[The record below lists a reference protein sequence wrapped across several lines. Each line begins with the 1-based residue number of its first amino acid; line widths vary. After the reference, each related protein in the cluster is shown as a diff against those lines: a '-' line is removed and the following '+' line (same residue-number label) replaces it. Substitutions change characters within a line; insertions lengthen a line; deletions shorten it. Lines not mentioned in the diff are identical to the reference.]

1 MRRELIAASLAT
13 LLGCN
18 PVFAQVAGIGSPMPG
33 MGVTSPYGMSS
44 AAGPVGPIGVPLGAT
59 ELATPGLSPAPPST
73 LGSGFTVCSAVV
85 GVPSTAATGL
95 YDGGGVGTATGMSPT
110 TMGTAMGTTAGTT
123 NAASASTCNQAS
135 GSSNPGTLSPS
146 GTPPSSSA
154 LLGIG
159 TIPMGSTELNGT
171 GVSPTPCP
179 LSGPT
184 LPTNGSINAQGAC

>member
-1 MRRELIAASLAT
+1 VRRELIAASLAI

-33 MGVTSPYGMSS
+33 MGVTSPFGMGS
-44 AAGPVGPIGVPLGAT
+44 AAGSVGPTGLPLGAT

-73 LGSGFTVCSAVV
+73 LGSRFTVCSTVV
-85 GVPSTAATGL
+85 GAPSTAATGL
-95 YDGGGVGTATGMSPT
+95 YDGGGLGTATGMSPT
-110 TMGTAMGTTAGTT
+110 PMGTTS
-123 NAASASTCNQAS
+123 AASASTCNQAT

-159 TIPMGSTELNGT
+159 TIPMGSTELNGA

>member
-1 MRRELIAASLAT
+1 MRRELIAASLAIF
-13 LLGCN
+13 LGCS

-33 MGVTSPYGMSS
+33 MGVTSPFGMGS
-44 AAGPVGPIGVPLGAT
+44 AAGSVGPTGVPLGAT

-85 GVPSTAATGL
+85 GAPSTATTGL
-95 YDGGGVGTATGMSPT
+95 YDGGGLGTATGMSPT
-110 TMGTAMGTTAGTT
+110 PMGTTSAT
-123 NAASASTCNQAS
+123 SASTCNQAS
-135 GSSNPGTLSPS
+135 SSSSPGTLSS
-146 GTPPSSSA
+146 SSTPPSSSA

-159 TIPMGSTELNGT
+159 TIPMGSTELNGA

>member
-1 MRRELIAASLAT
+1 MRRDLIAASLAT

-33 MGVTSPYGMSS
+33 MGVTSPYGMSP
-44 AAGPVGPIGVPLGAT
+44 AAGGSVAPAGVGLGAT

-85 GVPSTAATGL
+85 GTPSTGATGL
-95 YDGGGVGTATGMSPT
+95 YDGGGVGTTTGMSPT
-110 TMGTAMGTTAGTT
+110 TMGTAMGTTS
-123 NAASASTCNQAS
+123 AASASTCNQAS
-135 GSSNPGTLSPS
+135 SSSNPGTLSSS

-159 TIPMGSTELNGT
+159 AIPMGSTELNGV

>member
-1 MRRELIAASLAT
+1 MRRELIVASLAT

-33 MGVTSPYGMSS
+33 MGVTSPFGMSS
-44 AAGPVGPIGVPLGAT
+44 TAGTVGPTGVPLGAT
-59 ELATPGLSPAPPST
+59 ELATPGLSPAPPGT

-85 GVPSTAATGL
+85 GAPSTGATGL
-95 YDGGGVGTATGMSPT
+95 YDGGGVGTTTGMSPT
-110 TMGTAMGTTAGTT
+110 TMSTAMGTTNAG
-123 NAASASTCNQAS
+123 SASTCNQAS

-159 TIPMGSTELNGT
+159 TIPMGSTELNGA

>member
-1 MRRELIAASLAT
+1 MRRELIAASLAI
-13 LLGCN
+13 LFGCN

-33 MGVTSPYGMSS
+33 MGVTSPFGMSS
-44 AAGPVGPIGVPLGAT
+44 AAGPVGPTGVPLGAT

-85 GVPSTAATGL
+85 GAPSTAATGL
-95 YDGGGVGTATGMSPT
+95 YDGGGLGTATAMSPT
-110 TMGTAMGTTAGTT
+110 PMGTAS
-123 NAASASTCNQAS
+123 AASASTCNQAS
-135 GSSNPGTLSPS
+135 GSSNPSTLSS
-146 GTPPSSSA
+146 SSTPPSSSA
-154 LLGIG
+154 PLGIG
-159 TIPMGSTELNGT
+159 TIPMGSTELGNA

>member
-1 MRRELIAASLAT
+1 MRRELIVASLAT

-44 AAGPVGPIGVPLGAT
+44 ATAGSVGPTGLPLGAT
-59 ELATPGLSPAPPST
+59 ELATPGGSPAPPST
-73 LGSGFTVCSAVV
+73 LGSGFTVCSTVV
-85 GVPSTAATGL
+85 GAPSTAATGL
-95 YDGGGVGTATGMSPT
+95 YDGGGLGTATGMSPT
-110 TMGTAMGTTAGTT
+110 AMGTTS
-123 NAASASTCNQAS
+123 AALASTCNQAT

-159 TIPMGSTELNGT
+159 PIPMGSTELNGA

>member
-13 LLGCN
+13 LLACN

-33 MGVTSPYGMSS
+33 MGVTSPFGMSS
-44 AAGPVGPIGVPLGAT
+44 GTAGSVGPSGVPFGAT

-85 GVPSTAATGL
+85 GAPSTASTGL
-95 YDGGGVGTATGMSPT
+95 YDGGGLGTATGMSPT
-110 TMGTAMGTTAGTT
+110 PMGTAS
-123 NAASASTCNQAS
+123 AASASTCNQAS
-135 GSSNPGTLSPS
+135 GSSNSSTLSSSSTPPGT
-146 GTPPSSSA
+146 SA

-159 TIPMGSTELNGT
+159 TIPMGSTELGNA

>member
-13 LLGCN
+13 LLCCN

-33 MGVTSPYGMSS
+33 MGVTSPFGMGS
-44 AAGPVGPIGVPLGAT
+44 AAGPVGPTGVPLGAT

-73 LGSGFTVCSAVV
+73 LGSGFTVCSTVV
-85 GVPSTAATGL
+85 GAASTGATGL
-95 YDGGGVGTATGMSPT
+95 YDGGGLGIATGTSPT
-110 TMGTAMGTTAGTT
+110 AIGTAMGTTS
-123 NAASASTCNQAS
+123 AASASTCNQAS
-135 GSSNPGTLSPS
+135 SSSSPS
-146 GTPPSSSA
+146 ALSSSSTPPSSSA

-159 TIPMGSTELNGT
+159 TIPMGSTELGSA

-184 LPTNGSINAQGAC
+184 LPTDGSINAQGAC

>member
-1 MRRELIAASLAT
+1 MRRELIAASLAI

-44 AAGPVGPIGVPLGAT
+44 ATAGSVGPTGLPLGAT

-85 GVPSTAATGL
+85 GAPSTGATGL
-95 YDGGGVGTATGMSPT
+95 YDGGGVGTTTGMSPT
-110 TMGTAMGTTAGTT
+110 TMSTAMGTTNAG
-123 NAASASTCNQAS
+123 SASTCNQAS

-159 TIPMGSTELNGT
+159 TIPMGSTELNGA

>member
-13 LLGCN
+13 LFGCN

-33 MGVTSPYGMSS
+33 MGVTSPFGMSS
-44 AAGPVGPIGVPLGAT
+44 AVGSVGPTGVPLGAT

-73 LGSGFTVCSAVV
+73 LGSGFTVCSTVV
-85 GVPSTAATGL
+85 VAPTNAATEP
-95 YDGGGVGTATGMSPT
+95 YDGGGLGTATGMSPT
-110 TMGTAMGTTAGTT
+110 AMGTTS
-123 NAASASTCNQAS
+123 AASASTCNQVT
-135 GSSNPGTLSPS
+135 SSSTPGTLSSSSTLPS
-146 GTPPSSSA
+146 TSA

-159 TIPMGSTELNGT
+159 TIPMGSTELGNA

-184 LPTNGSINAQGAC
+184 LPTGGSINAQGAC

>member
-1 MRRELIAASLAT
+1 MRRELIVASLAI
-13 LLGCN
+13 LLDCS

-33 MGVTSPYGMSS
+33 MGVTSPFGMGS
-44 AAGPVGPIGVPLGAT
+44 AAGSVGPTGVPLGAT

-73 LGSGFTVCSAVV
+73 FGSGFTVCFAVV
-85 GVPSTAATGL
+85 GVPSTAVTGL
-95 YDGGGVGTATGMSPT
+95 YDDGGLGTATGMSPT
-110 TMGTAMGTTAGTT
+110 SMGTTS
-123 NAASASTCNQAS
+123 AASASTCNQAT

-154 LLGIG
+154 LPGIG
-159 TIPMGSTELNGT
+159 AIPMGSTELNGA

>member
-1 MRRELIAASLAT
+1 MRRELIAASLAI

-33 MGVTSPYGMSS
+33 MGVTSPFGMGS
-44 AAGPVGPIGVPLGAT
+44 AAGSVGPTGLPLGAT
-59 ELATPGLSPAPPST
+59 ELATPGLSPAPPGT

-85 GVPSTAATGL
+85 GAPSTGATGL
-95 YDGGGVGTATGMSPT
+95 YDGGGVGTTTGMSPT
-110 TMGTAMGTTAGTT
+110 TMGTT

-135 GSSNPGTLSPS
+135 SSSSPSTLSS
-146 GTPPSSSA
+146 GSTPPSSSA

-159 TIPMGSTELNGT
+159 AIPMGSTELGNA
-171 GVSPTPCP
+171 GVSPTPCA

-184 LPTNGSINAQGAC
+184 LPTDGSINAQGAC

>member
-1 MRRELIAASLAT
+1 MRRELIAAFLAT

-33 MGVTSPYGMSS
+33 MGVTSPFGMGA
-44 AAGPVGPIGVPLGAT
+44 AAGSVGPTGLPLGAT

-85 GVPSTAATGL
+85 GAPSTGATGV
-95 YDGGGVGTATGMSPT
+95 YDGGGVGTTTGMSPT
-110 TMGTAMGTTAGTT
+110 TMGTAMGT
-123 NAASASTCNQAS
+123 NATSASTCNQAS

-146 GTPPSSSA
+146 GTPPSASA

-159 TIPMGSTELNGT
+159 TIPMGSTELNGA

>member
-1 MRRELIAASLAT
+1 MEAIMRRELIAAFLAT

-33 MGVTSPYGMSS
+33 MGVTSPFGMSS
-44 AAGPVGPIGVPLGAT
+44 AAGSVGPTGVPLGAT

-73 LGSGFTVCSAVV
+73 LGSGFTVCSTVV
-85 GVPSTAATGL
+85 GAPATASTGL
-95 YDGGGVGTATGMSPT
+95 NDGGGLGTATGMSPT
-110 TMGTAMGTTAGTT
+110 AMGTTS
-123 NAASASTCNQAS
+123 AASASTCNQAS

-154 LLGIG
+154 LLAIG
-159 TIPMGSTELNGT
+159 TISMGSTELNGA

-179 LSGPT
+179 MSGPT
-184 LPTNGSINAQGAC
+184 LPTN

>member
-1 MRRELIAASLAT
+1 MEATLRRELIAASLAI

-33 MGVTSPYGMSS
+33 MGVTSPFGMGS
-44 AAGPVGPIGVPLGAT
+44 AAGSVGPTGLPLGAT
-59 ELATPGLSPAPPST
+59 ELATPGLSPAPPGT

-85 GVPSTAATGL
+85 GAPSAGATGL
-95 YDGGGVGTATGMSPT
+95 YDGGGVGTTAGMSPT
-110 TMGTAMGTTAGTT
+110 TMGTT

-159 TIPMGSTELNGT
+159 TIPMGSTELNGA

>member
-18 PVFAQVAGIGSPMPG
+18 PVFAQAAGIGSPMPG
-33 MGVTSPYGMSS
+33 MGVTSPFGMSS
-44 AAGPVGPIGVPLGAT
+44 AAGPVGPTGVPLGAT

-73 LGSGFTVCSAVV
+73 LGSGFTVCSTVV
-85 GVPSTAATGL
+85 GAPSTVGL
-95 YDGGGVGTATGMSPT
+95 YDGGGLGTATGMSPS
-110 TMGTAMGTTAGTT
+110 AMGTTS
-123 NAASASTCNQAS
+123 AASASTCNQAS
-135 GSSNPGTLSPS
+135 SSSSPS
-146 GTPPSSSA
+146 TFSSGSTSPSSSA

-159 TIPMGSTELNGT
+159 TIPMGSTELGSA

-184 LPTNGSINAQGAC
+184 LPSDGSINAQGAC

>member
-33 MGVTSPYGMSS
+33 MGVTSPFGMNS
-44 AAGPVGPIGVPLGAT
+44 AAGSVGPTGVPLGAT

-85 GVPSTAATGL
+85 GAPSTTATGI
-95 YDGGGVGTATGMSPT
+95 YDGGGLGTATSMSP
-110 TMGTAMGTTAGTT
+110 TAMGTTS
-123 NAASASTCNQAS
+123 AASASTCNQAS
-135 GSSNPGTLSPS
+135 GSSNPGTLSPGS
-146 GTPPSSSA
+146 TPPSSSA

-159 TIPMGSTELNGT
+159 TIPMGSTELNGA

-184 LPTNGSINAQGAC
+184 LPTDGSINAQGAC

>member
-1 MRRELIAASLAT
+1 MRRELILAFLAT
-13 LLGCN
+13 LLAGN
-18 PVFAQVAGIGSPMPG
+18 PVFAQVAGIGNPLPG
-33 MGVTSPYGMSS
+33 MGMTSPFGMNSG
-44 AAGPVGPIGVPLGAT
+44 AGPVGASGVPLGAT

-85 GVPSTAATGL
+85 GAPATASTGL
-95 YDGGGVGTATGMSPT
+95 YDGGGLGTAPGMSS
-110 TMGTAMGTTAGTT
+110 TAMDTTS
-123 NAASASTCNQAS
+123 AASASTCNQAS

-159 TIPMGSTELNGT
+159 TIPMGSTELNGA

>member
-1 MRRELIAASLAT
+1 MRRELIAVFLAT

-33 MGVTSPYGMSS
+33 MGVTSPFGMGS
-44 AAGPVGPIGVPLGAT
+44 AAGPVGPTGVPLGAT
-59 ELATPGLSPAPPST
+59 ELATPGVSPAPPST

-85 GVPSTAATGL
+85 GGPSTVATGV
-95 YDGGGVGTATGMSPT
+95 YDGGGLGTGTGMSPT
-110 TMGTAMGTTAGTT
+110 AMGTTS
-123 NAASASTCNQAS
+123 AASAGTCNQAS
-135 GSSNPGTLSPS
+135 SSSSPSTLSS
-146 GTPPSSSA
+146 SSAPPSSST

-159 TIPMGSTELNGT
+159 TIPMGSTELGNA

-184 LPTNGSINAQGAC
+184 LPTDGSVNAQGAC